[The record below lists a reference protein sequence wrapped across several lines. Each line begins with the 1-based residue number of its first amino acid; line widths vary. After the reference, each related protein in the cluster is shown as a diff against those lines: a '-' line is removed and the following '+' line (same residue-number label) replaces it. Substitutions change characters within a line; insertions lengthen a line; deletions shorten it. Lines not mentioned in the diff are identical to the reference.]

1 MQALVLTLCLLLLP
15 SAQDQRKDSR
25 TLRIEADVQQQLFSL
40 PYYTVFDFL
49 AFRVEPAGTIRLLG
63 QVVRPTLKDDAER
76 RVKKVEGVETVINEI
91 EVLPTSPTDDAIR
104 TAVARNIYRTDALD
118 RYGFGSQPSIRIIV
132 KNGRVTLEG
141 VVDNESDKSIAGLKA
156 REINGVF
163 EVKNNL
169 TVSRS
174 R

>member
-1 MQALVLTLCLLLLP
+1 MQSLVLTLCLGLSAFIP
-15 SAQDQRKDSR
+15 AQDRDSR

-49 AFRVEPAGTIRLLG
+49 AFRIEPGGTVRLLG
-63 QVVRPTLKDDAER
+63 QVVRPTLKDEAAR
-76 RVKKVEGVETVINEI
+76 RVKGIAGVDKVINDI
-91 EVLPTSPTDDAIR
+91 EVLPTSPSDDAIR
-104 TAVARNIYRTDALD
+104 LAIARNIYRTDALD

-156 REINGVF
+156 REVNGVF

-169 TVSRS
+169 SVARS
-174 R
+174 K

>member
-1 MQALVLTLCLLLLP
+1 MQGFMLTLCILLLP
-15 SAQDQRKDSR
+15 FAQDQRKDSR
-25 TLRIEADVQQQLFSL
+25 TLRVEADVQQQLFSL
-40 PYYTVFDFL
+40 PYYTVLDFL

-91 EVLPTSPTDDAIR
+91 EVLPTSSTDDAIR
-104 TAVARNIYRTDALD
+104 LAVYRNVYRSDALD
-118 RYGFGSQPSIRIIV
+118 RYGLGSQPSIRIIV
-132 KNGRVTLEG
+132 KNGRVALEG

>member
-1 MQALVLTLCLLLLP
+1 MQGFVLTLCILLLP
-15 SAQDQRKDSR
+15 FAQDQRKDSR
-25 TLRIEADVQQQLFSL
+25 TLRVEADVQQQLFSL

-76 RVKKVEGVETVINEI
+76 RVTKVEGVETVINEI
-91 EVLPTSPTDDAIR
+91 EVLPTSSTDDAIR
-104 TAVARNIYRTDALD
+104 LAVYRNVYRSDALD
-118 RYGFGSQPSIRIIV
+118 RYGLGSQPSIRIIM
-132 KNGRVTLEG
+132 KNGRIALEG